1 MTTFE
6 GRTLDQDTLME
17 AIRLA
22 PNDGASARWL
32 THVADS
38 GQLLEIARR
47 LPSTQAIRY
56 HDADARLR
64 RWGSQIGPAIALLPA
79 SYVDPAYAVVEGAIG
94 DTFRYALSQRD
105 PAAYVAESKRLADR
119 YLREL
124 PGTVDLTALAHAVQM
139 AGPDDYGTCLVG
151 GSMLDSVFLAASVTG
166 AAGQTSTR
174 RQAAAAASAPSSTS
188 ASATSEQSSFAD
200 FMNRLKL
207 FDTAETLGEQM
218 MLYFGGVAA
227 AFVFGVAP
235 LLWNQVTPD
244 GGPIADFA
252 KTSAIGAVIGG
263 RDRRTRLHGRR
274 RLVPGSCTGWAYRNA
289 AGAAELRILI
299 DFRSA
304 FRTEHRDAVGGV
316 CVCGVGRW
324 RGGPGTLRVE
334 ALGVVQL
341 LDAGLQWGLRREG
354 PSERT
359 GSELVSS
366 PASSG
371 SGMDTASLTSAAMS
385 ASVT

>member
-64 RWGSQIGPAIALLPA
+64 RWGSQIGSAIALLPA

-94 DTFRYALSQRD
+94 DTFRYALGQRD

-252 KTSAIGAVIGG
+252 KTSAIGAVIGAVIG
-263 RDRRTRLHGRR
+263 VAVLAVMCAASGKPLKTPNWTVAIGCFVSIGGTIYCGMRMTESIVTVPTFIQSVGV
-274 RLVPGSCTGWAYRNA
+274 LVAIGFVVCAVIDGLVSMA
-289 AGAAELRILI
+289 AG
-299 DFRSA
+299 D
-304 FRTEHRDAVGGV
+304 
-316 CVCGVGRW
+316 
-324 RGGPGTLRVE
+324 
-334 ALGVVQL
+334 
-341 LDAGLQWGLRREG
+341 
-354 PSERT
+354 
-359 GSELVSS
+359 
-366 PASSG
+366 
-371 SGMDTASLTSAAMS
+371 
-385 ASVT
+385 